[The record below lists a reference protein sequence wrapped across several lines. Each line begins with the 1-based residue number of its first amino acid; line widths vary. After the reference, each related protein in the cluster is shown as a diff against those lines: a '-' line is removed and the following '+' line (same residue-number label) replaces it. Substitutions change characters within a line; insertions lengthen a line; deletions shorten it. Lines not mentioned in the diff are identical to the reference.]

1 MSNAAELDNLIQ
13 SFEYE
18 NQQYIKLIEKESQHI
33 EAIESDI
40 HVRRGQADT
49 LQYEIAQLDED
60 TKRAHK
66 QFMHNRDN
74 VENLKKTIPV
84 LKDHEVALEKT
95 LKSLIENGNQTR
107 KERET
112 MLQHYRD
119 VWKDYEAKYKSF
131 PLAQELEAKKQ
142 KVRILQTELN
152 ETEDRVRNLQKQIQD
167 FNSNHD
173 VDFKD
178 MKKLIIKIA
187 ELKTGTSE
195 VERKIKHAYD
205 KKKVIDEEIKQ
216 AKEKKLAQEEASRL
230 EQEKLNESMDLEE
243 KDTSQD
249 TSDSSTLISM
259 MRDDEPDINGNFIIE
274 KQSNVLSH
282 PLEQAIDQPRKTS
295 TSFTEQFARLNK
307 VSAPQQS
314 RATVSS
320 PESGQQSSP
329 METDVTCPSQIHL
342 EFAVQNAKMK
352 NLDLQRQNQ
361 QNVSKSQVR
370 PQTYQ
375 VLPPQQF
382 TPTSVQ
388 QMSQSQQ
395 QFTRSSGQQSSQSQ
409 QQFTRPSVQQISQ
422 SQQQFSQPTGQ
433 QMPQFQQV
441 GRPYVPQGPSQL
453 LNKSEMSSL
462 AQTMQKQ
469 TPRPFVPQS
478 TTSQATRPSVP
489 QYSFSPINTNSAPQN
504 LNQQMFRNSA
514 PQNLNQQIYRNPAA
528 QNLNEQIYRNSMSQI
543 KSQFTTRPT
552 VPQIVQRPET
562 PKYVHQQNTRPV
574 QQASQVPKH
583 RQVAPQTQ
591 TSQTFEAPRTPQLQM
606 PNRQSPVT
614 LIPSTTNVANLPLTD
629 QVRKMAPSNKPGSK
643 VQDQSPRKPQPQ
655 SSITAG
661 HSKQN
666 EQLDINGNPYI
677 SLQQSPKT
685 PKTPEHISIETGSGD
700 FSPFDME
707 KHRQKLLKLKQSP
720 GQPMRAARPMY
731 SAEKVDPSKETEPG
745 IFMGVQS
752 IFDTKN
758 TTKTSSAADN
768 NINFSGFATEMS
780 MFQSGGG
787 SNMFPSAG
795 DGASDKSNFFGSKSP
810 DLSTG
815 DSGFSFGAADKSG
828 GSSIMSL
835 FGTSNSEDDT
845 QETSFSFSFGG
856 GGGGDQS
863 GGSPAFSFGGADKS
877 GGASI
882 MSLFGGGGGKPEEK
896 TQESNFS
903 FSF

>member
-49 LQYEIAQLDED
+49 LQHEIAQLDED

-107 KERET
+107 KEREA

-142 KVRILQTELN
+142 KVRILQNELN
-152 ETEDRVRNLQKQIQD
+152 ETEERVRNLQKQIQD

-195 VERKIKHAYD
+195 VVRKIKHAYEE
-205 KKKVIDEEIKQ
+205 KKVIDEEIKK

-243 KDTSQD
+243 KDTSHD
-249 TSDSSTLISM
+249 TSDSSALISM

-282 PLEQAIDQPRKTS
+282 SLEQAIDQPQKAS
-295 TSFTEQFARLNK
+295 PSFTEQYARLNK
-307 VSAPQQS
+307 VTAPQRS
-314 RATVSS
+314 TVSS
-320 PESGQQSSP
+320 PENRQQSLP
-329 METDVTCPSQIHL
+329 METDVTSPSQIHL

-352 NLDLQRQNQ
+352 NLDIQRQNQ
-361 QNVSKSQVR
+361 QNVSQPQVR

-375 VLPPQQF
+375 VLSPQQQF
-382 TPTSVQ
+382 TPMSGQ
-388 QMSQSQQ
+388 QMSQFQQ
-395 QFTRSSGQQSSQSQ
+395 QFTRPSGQQSSQSQ
-409 QQFTRPSVQQISQ
+409 QQFTRPSGKQMPQV
-422 SQQQFSQPTGQ
+422 QQQFTQPTGQ
-433 QMPQFQQV
+433 QMSQFQQI
-441 GRPYVPQGPSQL
+441 GRPYVPQGPSHL

-462 AQTMQKQ
+462 AQTIQKQ

-489 QYSFSPINTNSAPQN
+489 QYNYSPMN
-504 LNQQMFRNSA
+504 RNSA
-514 PQNLNQQIYRNPAA
+514 PQNTNQQIYRNP
-528 QNLNEQIYRNSMSQI
+528 QNLNEQMYKNLVPQI
-543 KSQFTTRPT
+543 KSQFTTRSA

-562 PKYVHQQNTRPV
+562 PKYTHQQVTRPL
-574 QQASQVPKH
+574 QQASQVQKY

-591 TSQTFEAPRTPQLQM
+591 PPQTFEAPRTPQLQM
-606 PNRQSPVT
+606 PTRQSPVT
-614 LIPSTTNVANLPLTD
+614 LRPNTPNVANLPLTD
-629 QVRKMAPSNKPGSK
+629 QVRKMTPSKQPGSK
-643 VQDQSPRKPQPQ
+643 VQDQSPRKPLPQ
-655 SSITAG
+655 SSTTAG
-661 HSKQN
+661 QNKQN
-666 EQLDINGNPYI
+666 EQLDINGNPYLN
-677 SLQQSPKT
+677 LQQSPKT
-685 PKTPEHISIETGSGD
+685 PKTPEHMLAETGSGD

-707 KHRQKLLKLKQSP
+707 KHRQKLQKLKQSP
-720 GQPMRAARPMY
+720 GQPMREARPMY
-731 SAEKVDPSKETEPG
+731 SAEKVDSSKETEPG

-752 IFDTKN
+752 IFDTKS
-758 TTKTSSAADN
+758 TSKTGSAADN

-787 SNMFPSAG
+787 GNMFPSAG
-795 DGASDKSNFFGSKSP
+795 DGGGEKSNFFGSKSP
-810 DLSTG
+810 DLGTA

-835 FGTSNSEDDT
+835 FGSSNSEDDT

-863 GGSPAFSFGGADKS
+863 GGSPGFSFGGADKS

-882 MSLFGGGGGKPEEK
+882 MSLFGGGKPEEK

>member
-49 LQYEIAQLDED
+49 LQHEIAQLDED

-142 KVRILQTELN
+142 KVRILQNELN
-152 ETEDRVRNLQKQIQD
+152 ETEERVRNLQKQIQD

-195 VERKIKHAYD
+195 VVRKIKHAYD
-205 KKKVIDEEIKQ
+205 
-216 AKEKKLAQEEASRL
+216 EKKASRL

-259 MRDDEPDINGNFIIE
+259 MRDDEPDINGNFIVE

-295 TSFTEQFARLNK
+295 TSFTEQFVRLNK
-307 VSAPQQS
+307 VTAPQQL
-314 RATVSS
+314 RATKVVNHHLWKRMSY
-320 PESGQQSSP
+320 
-329 METDVTCPSQIHL
+329 VPSQIHL

-361 QNVSKSQVR
+361 QNVSQPQVR

-375 VLPPQQF
+375 VLPPQQQF
-382 TPTSVQ
+382 TPTSGQ

-489 QYSFSPINTNSAPQN
+489 QYSFSPMNRNSAPQN
-504 LNQQMFRNSA
+504 LNQQMYRNSA

-591 TSQTFEAPRTPQLQM
+591 TSQTFEAPRTP
-606 PNRQSPVT
+606 
-614 LIPSTTNVANLPLTD
+614 TTTD
-629 QVRKMAPSNKPGSK
+629 AKQTITYQVRKMAPSNKPGSK

-731 SAEKVDPSKETEPG
+731 SADKVDPSKETEPG

-810 DLSTG
+810 DLGTG

-845 QETSFSFSFGG
+845 QETSFSFSFGGGG